1 MLKDKFDVDRALLLL
16 IFTIYVRNQNFVV
29 GPLNLSDQSH

>member
-29 GPLNLSDQSH
+29 GPLNLCDQSH